1 MGDDLIRLGVK
12 GWWIV
17 AKDKVVME
25 EDLEGIRGSKRSVLL
40 RMNYVQYEY

>member
-25 EDLEGIRGSKRSVLL
+25 EDLEGSRGC
-40 RMNYVQYEY
+40 NYRNVDEEER